1 MPKLNAKLDARA
13 LRNLD
18 RVHPD
23 LVRVMHAA
31 IQLTAVDFTITEG
44 VRTLARQRQ
53 LVASGASQ
61 TMRSRHLLAPNGFAH
76 AVDVAA
82 KVGGT
87 IRWDWPLYERIAIA
101 VKRAAADCNVPIEWG
116 GDWRS
121 FRDGPHY
128 QLPWDLYPG

>member
-1 MPKLNAKLDARA
+1 MPKLDARA

-31 IQLTAVDFTITEG
+31 IELTAVDFTITEG

-61 TMRSRHLLAPNGFAH
+61 TLRSRHLLAPNGFAH

-101 VKRAAADCNVPIEWG
+101 VKRAAADCKVPIEWG

-128 QLPWDLYPG
+128 QLPWDIYPG

>member
-1 MPKLNAKLDARA
+1 MPKLDARA

>member
-1 MPKLNAKLDARA
+1 MPKLDARA

-31 IQLTAVDFTITEG
+31 IELTAVDFTITEG
-44 VRTLARQRQ
+44 VRSLERQRQ
-53 LVASGASQ
+53 LVARGASQ
-61 TMRSRHLLAPNGFAH
+61 TLRSRHLLAPNGFAH

-82 KVGGT
+82 RIGGT
-87 IRWDWPLYERIAIA
+87 IRWDWPLYERIAVA
-101 VKRAAADCNVPIEWG
+101 VKRAAADCNVPVEWG

-128 QLPWDLYPG
+128 QLPWDRYPG

>member
-1 MPKLNAKLDARA
+1 MPKLDARA

-82 KVGGT
+82 RVGGT

>member
-1 MPKLNAKLDARA
+1 MPKLNAKLDTRA

-61 TMRSRHLLAPNGFAH
+61 TLRSRHLLAPNGFAH

-82 KVGGT
+82 RVGGT
-87 IRWDWPLYERIAIA
+87 IRWDWPLYERIAVA